1 MSIDLIY
8 KKKIKADDYISVL
21 IVANYV
27 AFALFYHLEALISI
41 IVYPFVALAF
51 YGAIKIINFLNKK
64 NTKERSPVKFFFGIV
79 AIMVS
84 ILFLWFMLLQPN
96 FTTRV
101 LMNLVA
107 FPLMIVGF
115 AAIVKGVLI
124 DIYSR
129 KYRNVTIVVGII
141 TILLCLSIFMNIFNN
156 LIFSIV
162 ALSIILIINV
172 ISRAALYLSEFGLSL
187 KQIRNFKIFLYIISD
202 YLIYIDKDGNLVL
215 SKI

>member
-21 IVANYV
+21 IAANYV

-41 IVYPFVALAF
+41 IVYPFAALAF

-84 ILFLWFMLLQPN
+84 ILFLWFMLIQPN
-96 FTTRV
+96 FTTRI
-101 LMNLVA
+101 LMNLIA

-129 KYRNVTIVVGII
+129 KHRNVAIVVGII
-141 TILLCLSIFMNIFNN
+141 TILLCLSIFINIFNN

-162 ALSIILIINV
+162 ALSTILIINV
-172 ISRAALYLSEFGLSL
+172 ISRAALYLSEFGLSI